1 MEKNLLP
8 EVIYENLPDFLKAL
22 TVPFENRERDIV
34 LLSSL
39 GVISA
44 CLPKVFGIYAN
55 SKLATNLFVLVIAP
69 PASGKGSL
77 NKSRKL
83 IEKIHE
89 TLKRNSL
96 LQKNICEDEK
106 KDSKDKF
113 KPCPELEIKLLP
125 GNVSSSKI
133 YKHLQISQYG
143 LLIFESEADS
153 LSQMFKQD
161 WGNFSD
167 VLRKTFHHE
176 SISIS
181 REVDDK
187 FFEVNYPQLSMV
199 IAGTPNQVKP
209 LIHSKENG
217 LFSRFLF
224 YYFNEPSHWK
234 DVSPNGHTINTEELF
249 TNSGEELFRF
259 YYRLLMLENEIE
271 IKLTNQQWEKFNAT
285 MSTITESAI
294 HESIS
299 EILPIIKRQG
309 VIFFRI
315 AMILTM
321 IRNINNPYLENITYC
336 DDLDFKTSLEL
347 IKQTIDH
354 SLKVSVLLT
363 EKASPKEQLNA
374 RELIMLSH
382 LPNNFTRNDAL
393 AIATNFNIPERTLGH
408 ILKKMV
414 ELKIIR
420 RISNGN
426 YQKNT

>member
-8 EVIYENLPDFLKAL
+8 ETIYENLPSFFKAI
-22 TVPFENRERDIV
+22 TAPFESREKDIV

-39 GVISA
+39 GVIST

-96 LQKNICEDEK
+96 LQKNICEEEK
-106 KDSKDKF
+106 KNSKDKF
-113 KPCPELEIKLLP
+113 TPCPELDIKLLP

-133 YKHLQISQYG
+133 YKHLQISENG
-143 LLIFESEADS
+143 LLIFEAEADS

-167 VLRKTFHHE
+167 VLRKAFHHE
-176 SISIS
+176 NISIS
-181 REVDDK
+181 RDTDDK

-209 LIHSKENG
+209 LIQSKENG

-224 YYFNEPSHWK
+224 YYFNEPSYWK
-234 DVSPNGHTINTEELF
+234 DVSPNGHIVNTDELF
-249 TNSGEELFRF
+249 TNSGEELFKF
-259 YYRLLMLENEIE
+259 YYKLLMLDNEIE
-271 IKLTNQQWEKFNAT
+271 VKLTNQQWEKFNAS

-294 HESIS
+294 DENLSQI
-299 EILPIIKRQG
+299 IPIIKRQG

-315 AMILTM
+315 AIILTM
-321 IRNINNPYLENITYC
+321 IRNINNSTIENIIYC
-336 DDLDFKTSLEL
+336 DDLDFETSLEL

-354 SLKVSVLLT
+354 SLRVSVLLT
-363 EKASPKEQLNA
+363 EKVSPKEQLNA
-374 RELIMLSH
+374 RELILLSH
-382 LPNNFTRNDAL
+382 LQDSFTRNDAL
-393 AIATNFNIPERTLGH
+393 TVATNFNIPERTLGH

-414 ELKIIR
+414 GLKIIQ

-426 YQKNT
+426 YQKNL